1 MAFGTKGAYHLGYGC
16 PLCAFFWGGDSLILL
31 NDKEVSF
38 VKGENLR
45 NFLLRNAYDPDF
57 LACEVNEKLVKKVD
71 FDEFI
76 MEDESKVEVFSFV
89 GGGWYERWDIKKAR
103 FRN

>member
-1 MAFGTKGAYHLGYGC
+1 M
-16 PLCAFFWGGDSLILL
+16 ILL

-45 NFLLRNAYDPDF
+45 DFLLRNAYDPDF

-76 MEDESKVEVFSFV
+76 MEDGAKVEVFSFV
-89 GGGWYERWDIKKAR
+89 GGG
-103 FRN
+103 

>member
-1 MAFGTKGAYHLGYGC
+1 MIK
-16 PLCAFFWGGDSLILL
+16 L

-38 VKGENLR
+38 LEGENLR
-45 NFLLRNAYDPDF
+45 DFLIRNSYDSDF
-57 LACEVNEKLVKKVD
+57 LACEVDEKLVKKVD

-89 GGGWYERWDIKKAR
+89 GGG
-103 FRN
+103 

>member
-1 MAFGTKGAYHLGYGC
+1 M
-16 PLCAFFWGGDSLILL
+16 ILL

-45 NFLLRNAYDPDF
+45 DFLLRNAYDPDF

-89 GGGWYERWDIKKAR
+89 GGG
-103 FRN
+103 